1 MRILTRVIIPAAF
14 VLLSMGAL
22 SQTMTSTEKPDQ
34 KAAVWPPAQLLERA
48 QHLRQLA
55 AKSDGSASETVDN
68 YPHHYTM
75 LAFRS
80 HSGGGEMH
88 ENFTDLFYILEGHG
102 ALITGGKVA
111 DAKTTAPGEVRGS
124 AVMGGARQEFKAG
137 DVVHIPAGVPHQMLV
152 PEGETVTYFV
162 VKIG

>member
-1 MRILTRVIIPAAF
+1 MRLLTRIIIPAAF
-14 VLLSMGAL
+14 VLLSMEAL
-22 SQTMTSTEKPDQ
+22 PQAMTSTEKPDH
-34 KAAVWPPAQLLERA
+34 KTAIWPPEVLLERA

-55 AKSDGSASETVDN
+55 AKGDGSASETVDN
-68 YPHHYTM
+68 FPHHYTM

-80 HSGGGEMH
+80 RSGGGEMH
-88 ENFTDLFYILEGHG
+88 ENFADLFYILEGHG
-102 ALITGGKVA
+102 ALITGGEVA

-124 AVMGGARQEFKAG
+124 AVKGGSRQEFKAG

-152 PEGETVTYFV
+152 PDGRTVTYFV